1 MADATMPQQGYAAP
15 AAVVHDDKEQYIQQT
30 PLWVVIVRVL
40 QIVFSFVTVVM
51 AGVLIHGHAMG
62 ANGFAVVCV
71 SATTR
76 PHHAPPP
83 LRLGQPTF

>member
-71 SATTR
+71 SAATR